1 MDNLTETIT
10 EAASTADPEMGKVVS
25 AISTLTFNEVF
36 RTVVTL
42 LIGIVIIR
50 VILHSMRRIT
60 DRIQGADKTISGFLI
75 SSVRIILTFVLLII
89 VKFSSDMI
97 TKNCITNNVLENT
110 DNVRIL
116 RVSMHCSCFP
126 DSDDKRSVY

>member
-42 LIGIVIIR
+42 LIGI
-50 VILHSMRRIT
+50 
-60 DRIQGADKTISGFLI
+60 
-75 SSVRIILTFVLLII
+75 
-89 VKFSSDMI
+89 
-97 TKNCITNNVLENT
+97 
-110 DNVRIL
+110 
-116 RVSMHCSCFP
+116 
-126 DSDDKRSVY
+126 

>member
-1 MDNLTETIT
+1 MCHQSQAIVFSSFVHHLSIQTKMT
-10 EAASTADPEMGKVVS
+10 PEQEG
-25 AISTLTFNEVF
+25 
-36 RTVVTL
+36 
-42 LIGIVIIR
+42 
-50 VILHSMRRIT
+50 
-60 DRIQGADKTISGFLI
+60 GFKW
-75 SSVRIILTFVLLII
+75 II

-97 TKNCITNNVLENT
+97 TKNCITNNVLGNT